1 MLQLPEP
8 SAVVVPR
15 SVVPS
20 VSYSLM
26 IEPGSALVP
35 VMVGVVRLVMLSV
48 LLLPKSDALAK
59 SGALGAVGAV
69 ASIVIDR
76 TGEGALVLPAASV
89 TLYVKP

>member
-8 SAVVVPR
+8 SAVVVP
-15 SVVPS
+15 STVVPS

-26 IEPGSALVP
+26 IAPGSALLP

-69 ASIVIDR
+69 VSIVIDR